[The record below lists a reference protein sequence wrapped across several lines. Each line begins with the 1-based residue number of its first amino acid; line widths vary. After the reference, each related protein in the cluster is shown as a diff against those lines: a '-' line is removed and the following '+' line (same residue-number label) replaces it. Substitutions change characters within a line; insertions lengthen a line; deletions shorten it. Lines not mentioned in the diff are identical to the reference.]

1 MHPAMVISI
10 LGIFLAAAQ
19 EENQGGPWVF
29 DFGPELWD
37 RLCSIDIDWK
47 KRVVKGNSTDTPEPA
62 FPSFRMASIPYAD
75 STYPF
80 DPGFI
85 RQYFADRE
93 DELENIRKEVLLE
106 ETTNVPV
113 LIDFHRKFIRYLQEN
128 CPLINRGWNF
138 LIPDD
143 AFDLATEKNPVRI
156 AFDLVKQECF
166 VDERRAERDSVS
178 IGIPYVGS
186 AFREWL
192 KNMFQ
197 LKASKLEA
205 LREKSIVRERRT
217 NIEYAFIDFVRGWFH
232 EYDLNIP
239 RIFRNPRELMEYLHE
254 KYVYLSKAFH
264 SDLKKVFLDETV
276 AGSVFWFSSEQLREM
291 VFQEWIDKKYI
302 PWDSR
307 LVFDEMKHLL
317 GLDCFSIEVPDL
329 DDEERDRAIEENNG
343 WGSKA
348 GMPEERSVDQQE
360 DGRWTVVYHL
370 PWKSHIEG
378 LADE

>member
-113 LIDFHRKFIRYLQEN
+113 LIDFHRKFIRYLQES

-143 AFDLATEKNPVRI
+143 AFDLATVKNPVFV
-156 AFDLVKQECF
+156 AFDLIKQECF
-166 VDERRAERDSVS
+166 IDPRGTNPNSVQIS
-178 IGIPYVGS
+178 TPYIGS
-186 AFREWL
+186 SFREWL
-192 KNMFQ
+192 KRMFQ
-197 LKASKLEA
+197 LKASSLES
-205 LREKSIVRERRT
+205 LRERYIVRERRT
-217 NIEYAFIDFVRGWFH
+217 NIEYLFIDHVRGWFH
-232 EYDLNIP
+232 QYDMNIP
-239 RIFRNPRELMEYLHE
+239 RIYRIPAELMADINNS
-254 KYVYLSKAFH
+254 YVSLLGVFRTN
-264 SDLKKVFLDETV
+264 LKEALLDNVV
-276 AGSVFWFSSEQLREM
+276 AGSVFRFSSSRLRNEVVRRLIEQG
-291 VFQEWIDKKYI
+291 II
-302 PWDSR
+302 PWNSS
-307 LVFDEMKHLL
+307 LAFDEMKHLL
-317 GLDCFSIEVPDL
+317 GLDCFSIEIPDL
-329 DDEERDRAIEENNG
+329 VDAEKDELLEEEIPREKSVER
-343 WGSKA
+343 
-348 GMPEERSVDQQE
+348 QE
-360 DGRWTVVYHL
+360 GGRWTVVYHL
-370 PWKSHIEG
+370 PWKSHVEG
-378 LADE
+378 LVDE